1 MATIAGY
8 TPKLCGWLAGGA
20 AAVALLLAAPLP
32 ARAADYDT
40 TLAQLDELQTL
51 AETYVQ
57 EQDSGADPLLLALSY
72 TRSGAYNDTI
82 WQLTAGTRDASFESY
97 VLEQNGDLAEL
108 IGMGSLT
115 APNGE
120 LVDFGHL
127 LASINLVYNG
137 LPITGSWG
145 GDCMELARYYQ
156 GQASDAQGYA
166 QLMTASFNLED
177 DGSGSVFGAPDLRAD
192 LDSVNIG
199 AQLSAD
205 SRLADVIRSYYQ
217 DLTEYDRCYQF
228 IARTF
233 GTVNTGEDSFRD
245 RVYETMTGD
254 TGMQL
259 LLYTKEMWSAA
270 DGWAVSADAEPALQ
284 GAAYVFAD
292 YLSGA
297 VNGERVKNDEA
308 VGLTG
313 MARSALAEALSA
325 LGDSDAASAA
335 LAAGDSAAAAG
346 SDSAASTVDSAL
358 DGATQTLRSNFDA
371 TIFQLVLLIIGAVAL
386 FGLILSVVM
395 LVREIRRAR

>member
-72 TRSGAYNDTI
+72 TRSGAYIDTI

-145 GDCMELARYYQ
+145 GDCMELAQYYM
-156 GQASDAQGYA
+156 GQASDAAGYA
-166 QLMTASFNLED
+166 SLMNATFNLED
-177 DGSGSVFGAPDLRAD
+177 DGSTSVFSSSDLRAD

-199 AQLSAD
+199 AGLTAD
-205 SRLADVIRSYYQ
+205 SRLADAIRTYYA
-217 DLTEYDRCYQF
+217 DLTEYDRVYQF
-228 IARTF
+228 IARSF
-233 GTVNTGEDSFRD
+233 GSVNTGDETFADT
-245 RVYETMTGD
+245 VYDTLVGD

-259 LLYTKEMWSAA
+259 LLYSEDMWSISEGWTVAA
-270 DGWAVSADAEPALQ
+270 EAEPALR
-284 GAAYVFAD
+284 GAATVFAN

-297 VNGERVKNDEA
+297 VNGERVNSGDISRLAE
-308 VGLTG
+308 
-313 MARSALAEALSA
+313 MASTALADALNA
-325 LGDSDAASAA
+325 LGDSDAANAA
-335 LAAGDSAAAAG
+335 LAAGESETGTASSGATSAVDGALDEAAA
-346 SDSAASTVDSAL
+346 
-358 DGATQTLRSNFDA
+358 TLRSSFDVTA
-371 TIFQLVLLIIGAVAL
+371 FQLVLLIIGAVAL
-386 FGLILSVVM
+386 FGMILNLAM
-395 LVREIRRAR
+395 LVREVRK

>member
-145 GDCMELARYYQ
+145 GDCMELAQYYM
-156 GQASDAQGYA
+156 GQASDAAGYA
-166 QLMTASFNLED
+166 SLMNATFNLED
-177 DGSGSVFGAPDLRAD
+177 DGSTSVFSSSDLRAD

-199 AQLSAD
+199 AGLTAD
-205 SRLADVIRSYYQ
+205 SRLADAIRTYYA
-217 DLTEYDRCYQF
+217 DLTEYDRVYQF
-228 IARTF
+228 IARSF
-233 GTVNTGEDSFRD
+233 GSVNTGDETFADT
-245 RVYETMTGD
+245 VYDTLVGD

-259 LLYTKEMWSAA
+259 LLYTEDMW
-270 DGWAVSADAEPALQ
+270 
-284 GAAYVFAD
+284 
-292 YLSGA
+292 
-297 VNGERVKNDEA
+297 
-308 VGLTG
+308 
-313 MARSALAEALSA
+313 
-325 LGDSDAASAA
+325 
-335 LAAGDSAAAAG
+335 
-346 SDSAASTVDSAL
+346 
-358 DGATQTLRSNFDA
+358 
-371 TIFQLVLLIIGAVAL
+371 
-386 FGLILSVVM
+386 
-395 LVREIRRAR
+395 